1 MKKILLTE
9 EQIQD
14 KLKYLAYLI
23 GNQYDEVTL
32 LVTLAGGVYTAI
44 DLSKYLTIPCK
55 LEFAK
60 VSSYGNEK
68 NSGIIELKWIS
79 ANKGSNL
86 GNVIIIDDIC
96 DTGNTLDYLVKY
108 IKNNYE
114 YSSLK
119 TLTLLD
125 KPSRREVEVTLDY
138 TAFIIDNLFVYG
150 YGLDDK
156 GYERNTRDVYIKQE
170 KEC

>member
-60 VSSYGNEK
+60 VSSYGNEM

-79 ANKGSNL
+79 AN
-86 GNVIIIDDIC
+86 
-96 DTGNTLDYLVKY
+96 
-108 IKNNYE
+108 
-114 YSSLK
+114 
-119 TLTLLD
+119 
-125 KPSRREVEVTLDY
+125 
-138 TAFIIDNLFVYG
+138 
-150 YGLDDK
+150 
-156 GYERNTRDVYIKQE
+156 
-170 KEC
+170 